1 MVAAEGAAMDNSV
14 AIQLQAMQLNYARDA
29 IAQTQ
34 AAQPPAL
41 TQPGQVAP
49 APLPAAAIL
58 DLSAAAQQ
66 LLS

>member
-1 MVAAEGAAMDNSV
+1 MDNSV

-34 AAQPPAL
+34 AAQPPVIP
-41 TQPGQVAP
+41 QPGQTAP
-49 APLPAAAIL
+49 APVPADAIL
-58 DLSAAAQQ
+58 ELSAAAQQ

>member
-1 MVAAEGAAMDNSV
+1 MDNSV

-29 IAQTQ
+29 IAQ
-34 AAQPPAL
+34 ARVEQPPAL
-41 TQPGQVAP
+41 TQPGQAAP
-49 APLPAAAIL
+49 QPVPDAIL